1 MLCSPDDLASFW
13 SAPWSVP
20 LRCACRWLEPEEQT
34 RADSDASAPRWLRPL
49 CVQRWVG
56 QAVRDRLAWM
66 QAHPEAAC
74 YRYGGSNNERQDR
87 SIPCW
92 TAEATVASARETLR
106 GVTEES
112 LLWGWNVEVERLLRV
127 SEAPPSL
134 LGEETWARA
143 ALRASVHWDYRAA

>member
-1 MLCSPDDLASFW
+1 MLCSPDDLESFW

-20 LRCACRWLEPEEQT
+20 LRCACRWLAPEEQT

-66 QAHPEAAC
+66 QAHPEAAF
-74 YRYGGSNNERQDR
+74 YRYSGSSNERQDQ

-92 TAEATVASARETLR
+92 TPQATVPYERQTLR
-106 GVTEES
+106 EVTE
-112 LLWGWNVEVERLLRV
+112 
-127 SEAPPSL
+127 
-134 LGEETWARA
+134 RA
-143 ALRASVHWDYRAA
+143 CYGAGA